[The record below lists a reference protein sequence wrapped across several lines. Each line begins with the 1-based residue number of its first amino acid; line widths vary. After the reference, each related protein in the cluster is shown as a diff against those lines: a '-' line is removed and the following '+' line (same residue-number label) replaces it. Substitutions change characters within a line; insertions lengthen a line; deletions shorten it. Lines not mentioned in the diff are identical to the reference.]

1 MADRLLR
8 HEKQFFSR
16 LLTDL
21 IDTVKQRSGE
31 NKLEHLNAQ
40 NIKLQTI
47 FYRLLTD
54 LIDTVKQR
62 SGENKLD
69 HLNTQNNSFYNNL
82 MLSSTCFFPECRD

>member
-31 NKLEHLNAQ
+31 NKLDLLNTKK
-40 NIKLQTI
+40 NIILQTI
-47 FYRLLTD
+47 FLSTSHRPD
-54 LIDTVKQR
+54 RQSQATVR
-62 SGENKLD
+62 
-69 HLNTQNNSFYNNL
+69 
-82 MLSSTCFFPECRD
+82 

>member
-31 NKLEHLNAQ
+31 NNLDHKIHK

-62 SGENKLD
+62 SGENKLVR
-69 HLNTQNNSFYNNL
+69 LYTQKIIFS
-82 MLSSTCFFPECRD
+82 MCVTIV